1 MGVLLSAEKKKK
13 AAVFAE
19 LYEYNELLLLNLK
32 FGRDDMRTLAKK
44 FRYMGDMIDG
54 KPLLN
59 GDDEE
64 FIKSYVQNLGVTD
77 AYSQIDYLSERKSY
91 IKKHKDE
98 SFADYKKF
106 SSLYVKI
113 FLMLGILIAVLL
125 V

>member
-44 FRYMGDMIDG
+44 LRYMGDMIDG

-98 SFADYKKF
+98 SFADYKKY

>member
-32 FGRDDMRTLAKK
+32 FGRDDMRILAKK

-98 SFADYKKF
+98 SFADYKKY

>member
-13 AAVFAE
+13 AAVISE

-44 FRYMGDMIDG
+44 FRYMGDMIGG